1 MGRSCRWRLS
11 FVFLQQEHDTFKE
24 FSFLKPF
31 PTHGAF
37 LSKDNCP
44 SAELKHG
51 FSKFALPFS
60 RNFETF
66 TTKLETPSCNFRF
79 TKLFQSANKLHEDLA
94 QAQHS
99 QPKRSFALGLL
110 FHSVLSQSTV
120 ADFTPDKAAGFPTA
134 VRQAG
139 SFLYGLTTHKR
150 AALADSRFKH

>member
-1 MGRSCRWRLS
+1 MNRVVPAFSHMRTETAHGKHSAGRNTVPPLS
-11 FVFLQQEHDTFKE
+11 ASASVP
-24 FSFLKPF
+24 KP
-31 PTHGAF
+31 
-37 LSKDNCP
+37 
-44 SAELKHG
+44 
-51 FSKFALPFS
+51 

-94 QAQHS
+94 KAQHS

-120 ADFTPDKAAGFPTA
+120 ADFTSDKAAGFPTA